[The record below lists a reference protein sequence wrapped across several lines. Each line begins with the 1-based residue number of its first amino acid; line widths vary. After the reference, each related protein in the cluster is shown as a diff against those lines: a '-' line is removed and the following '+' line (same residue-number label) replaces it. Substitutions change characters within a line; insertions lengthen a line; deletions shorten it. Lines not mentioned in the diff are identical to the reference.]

1 MQRFFAIFIVFMETK
16 IKYFC
21 IYQNKTTENSIKH
34 SHNVFLFLL
43 KISSLEWAKS
53 MKKHQSIRHLAVI
66 QMDFTLLQEKMSETK
81 KSQKKKYTT
90 EMSFRFLALL
100 MF

>member
-1 MQRFFAIFIVFMETK
+1 
-16 IKYFC
+16 
-21 IYQNKTTENSIKH
+21 
-34 SHNVFLFLL
+34 
-43 KISSLEWAKS
+43 

-66 QMDFTLLQEKMSETK
+66 KMDFTLLQEKMSETK
-81 KSQKKKYTT
+81 KLQKKKYTT